1 MQKSD
6 DFPEF
11 MTNKL
16 SRGHPSRTGG
26 SYYTTKR
33 LWRRQFTCIDMHK
46 NSKIQHSISLQK
58 FDRVFANSNIQH
70 FKCSKILKYNT
81 RMKCHIDARD
91 LSPPVT
97 FCCIIEYTPYI
108 RILENL
114 KCCILEF
121 SNSRSN
127 FRREIDCCILEFLKI
142 SMHVTCL
149 LH

>member
-70 FKCSKILKYNT
+70 FKCSKILKYNISNVRKSSVVFWNFRKLEMLYIRIFEQST
-81 RMKCHIDARD
+81 KFSKRNRVLYFGICMQIDARE
-91 LSPPVT
+91 LSPPET
-97 FCCIIEYTPYI
+97 FCCIIESP
-108 RILENL
+108 
-114 KCCILEF
+114 
-121 SNSRSN
+121 
-127 FRREIDCCILEFLKI
+127 
-142 SMHVTCL
+142 VP
-149 LH
+149 